1 MFIFGDAWNSQNIIR
16 SVIFTLAFLCMLFGI
31 GSMFV
36 PTLAGG
42 ITKAQET
49 LLMTWYGK
57 IFIVIASIL
66 ALVLMVLFIQSFNL
80 DMHKQT
86 NPANIFPSDKSFAEQ
101 TAYLFNRSRLYL
113 TVIIGLI
120 IFLAILSLILWYMF
134 SDKGD
139 AYTGSY
145 ALFIVSSIIVLAMLH
160 VGLLKSGVYKQLMKN
175 SLIRLIYH
183 SIFLLPC
190 WFLDILRY
198 FVKEFQHT
206 PKSVYII
213 LILEILFI
221 SMWILTPIFKKYVY
235 TATMGS
241 GKDDMRQREITALQ
255 TESIDKN
262 TQIGKLKEIDNMGP
276 GGISYLQMTSSFWKD
291 ALIMAGDEKKLK
303 QLIIDKLKIYKVDLK
318 DKPKDVDKIYIKFKR
333 NWKKMKELKEDRMVI
348 MEKIKKLEKQLGEDI
363 GKLQSVILQDKPV
376 DINKLRYIG
385 DHKNMRTYGNKIDDS
400 GNFPPNYH
408 YALSCWVYLNSDGPN
423 FNPNSFKTL
432 IDYSNKPRI
441 LFNPVRNEIS
451 ILVKKPNKD
460 VKKFL
465 LKNIK
470 LQKWINLVINY
481 DGGVLDIFKDGE
493 LVVSEPGLIPYM
505 KSDIVKVGEN
515 NGLNGGI
522 CNVVYYNTHL
532 SKTRIQTIYNLL
544 KKNNP
549 PVV

>member
-1 MFIFGDAWNSQNIIR
+1 
-16 SVIFTLAFLCMLFGI
+16 
-31 GSMFV
+31 
-36 PTLAGG
+36 

-262 TQIGKLKEIDNMGP
+262 TQIGKLKEIDNM
-276 GGISYLQMTSSFWKD
+276 
-291 ALIMAGDEKKLK
+291 
-303 QLIIDKLKIYKVDLK
+303 
-318 DKPKDVDKIYIKFKR
+318 
-333 NWKKMKELKEDRMVI
+333 
-348 MEKIKKLEKQLGEDI
+348 
-363 GKLQSVILQDKPV
+363 
-376 DINKLRYIG
+376 
-385 DHKNMRTYGNKIDDS
+385 
-400 GNFPPNYH
+400 
-408 YALSCWVYLNSDGPN
+408 
-423 FNPNSFKTL
+423 
-432 IDYSNKPRI
+432 
-441 LFNPVRNEIS
+441 
-451 ILVKKPNKD
+451 
-460 VKKFL
+460 
-465 LKNIK
+465 
-470 LQKWINLVINY
+470 
-481 DGGVLDIFKDGE
+481 
-493 LVVSEPGLIPYM
+493 
-505 KSDIVKVGEN
+505 
-515 NGLNGGI
+515 
-522 CNVVYYNTHL
+522 
-532 SKTRIQTIYNLL
+532 
-544 KKNNP
+544 
-549 PVV
+549 